1 MTEQQL
7 AQLRFVDDYP
17 FEHDVFMVADNMIV
31 IYDEQ
36 LGWALRTL
44 PNDLRDIFMM
54 HWFLDMSDREISD

>member
-7 AQLRFVDDYP
+7 AQLRFVDDYL